1 MKIKNA
7 TDKGYLDGYP
17 GDGVGLKFLGK
28 ARGSVQHAK
37 TPTITGGGGSTGVI
51 TMDQQPTIRKLTE
64 KECLMLQGFSAE
76 EADALRNAT
85 ENDKRLFP
93 KSVLYRFAGN
103 AVCVDCFVRIT
114 EQILNDMTAPRK
126 DTLDSWL

>member
-1 MKIKNA
+1 MTTK
-7 TDKGYLDGYP
+7 
-17 GDGVGLKFLGK
+17 
-28 ARGSVQHAK
+28 
-37 TPTITGGGGSTGVI
+37 
-51 TMDQQPTIRKLTE
+51 PTIRIGGFFSGIGSHISACQRLADRAKTE